1 MDTRKDLYKAIVISG
16 ANTMFPGFSSRL
28 QNEIESL
35 YKENVLRDINAKI
48 KIDINIVDTPRR
60 KYSVFIG
67 AGFLGKFYNEH
78 EAYWISKK
86 EWEEIGPNIILKK
99 CQNLFS

>member
-1 MDTRKDLYKAIVISG
+1 MDTRKELYKSIVISG

-28 QNEIESL
+28 QNEIERI
-35 YKENVLRDINAKI
+35 YKENILKDANGKI
-48 KIDINIVDTPRR
+48 KIDINIIYTPRR

-67 AGFLGKFYNEH
+67 AGFLGQFYDQH
-78 EAYWISKK
+78 ENYWISKQ
-86 EWEEIGPNIILKK
+86 EWDDVGPNIILKK